1 MKKLLALFLLSPL
14 VVSDEKSYDELSSN
28 KATAVNIE
36 TGESFYVSGVL
47 QVKRI
52 LSSSLGDWLVKLGA
66 SIEHGKVDDTDSKT
80 DVLVFTEIKYRLN

>member
-1 MKKLLALFLLSPL
+1 LKKLLALFLLSPL

-36 TGESFYVSGVL
+36 TGESFILVVFY

-52 LSSSLGDWLVKLGA
+52 LSSSL
-66 SIEHGKVDDTDSKT
+66 
-80 DVLVFTEIKYRLN
+80 R

>member
-47 QVKRI
+47 R
-52 LSSSLGDWLVKLGA
+52 LSGFYQAAYGDWLVKLGA

>member
-1 MKKLLALFLLSPL
+1 LKKLLALFLLSPL

-36 TGESFYVSGVL
+36 TGESFILVVFN

-52 LSSSLGDWLVKLGA
+52 LSSSL
-66 SIEHGKVDDTDSKT
+66 
-80 DVLVFTEIKYRLN
+80 R

>member
-1 MKKLLALFLLSPL
+1 MSLKHKNKKNIILKKLLALFLLSPL

-47 QVKRI
+47 
-52 LSSSLGDWLVKLGA
+52 SG
-66 SIEHGKVDDTDSKT
+66 
-80 DVLVFTEIKYRLN
+80 